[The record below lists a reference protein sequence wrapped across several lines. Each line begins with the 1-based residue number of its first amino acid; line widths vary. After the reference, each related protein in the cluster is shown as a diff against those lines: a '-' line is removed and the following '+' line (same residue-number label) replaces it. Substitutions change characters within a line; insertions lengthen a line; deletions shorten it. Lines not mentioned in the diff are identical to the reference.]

1 MSKRYK
7 ENKLWILQV
16 EQKLCFQTDVR
27 AGSEERAKVDAGG
40 LAKRKGAALKSERLE
55 IVFATVEVKC
65 FVGLWD

>member
-16 EQKLCFQTDVR
+16 EQKLCRDVH
-27 AGSEERAKVDAGG
+27 AGSKEWAKMDAGG
-40 LAKRKGAALKSERLE
+40 LAKRKGAALKSDRLE

-65 FVGLWD
+65 FVGWWD